1 MYLYNQIKEHP
12 EMDFYPRTFIFGA
25 KAAAGYR
32 RAKLTIK
39 LINSVADVINNDK
52 SINGKIKVV
61 FIENYRVSNAEWIFA
76 AADVSE
82 QISTASKEASGT
94 GNMKFM
100 LNGALTLGTMD
111 GANVEIADLVGKD
124 NIYTFGESSEKVI
137 SLYETHGYRAADYY
151 INDAQIKE
159 LVDLKLALVGL
170 GGFNDFYPSEISG
183 GMKKRAGLARA
194 LALDPEILYFDE
206 PSAGL
211 DPVSSRHLDDLILDI
226 NRSLGT
232 TLVIVSH
239 ELASIFAVGSNSI
252 FLDSETKSIIGRGN
266 PKELVKNPPN
276 ETVYNFLT
284 RGGEEHGS

>member
-1 MYLYNQIKEHP
+1 M
-12 EMDFYPRTFIFGA
+12 
-25 KAAAGYR
+25 
-32 RAKLTIK
+32 
-39 LINSVADVINNDK
+39 
-52 SINGKIKVV
+52 
-61 FIENYRVSNAEWIFA
+61 
-76 AADVSE
+76 
-82 QISTASKEASGT
+82 
-94 GNMKFM
+94 
-100 LNGALTLGTMD
+100 
-111 GANVEIADLVGKD
+111 
-124 NIYTFGESSEKVI
+124 
-137 SLYETHGYRAADYY
+137 
-151 INDAQIKE
+151 
-159 LVDLKLALVGL
+159 
-170 GGFNDFYPSEISG
+170 
-183 GMKKRAGLARA
+183 
-194 LALDPEILYFDE
+194 ALDPEILYFDE